1 MPLWLQVL
9 LIPIG
14 AYLLGSIPFGL
25 VLTAVFAGTD
35 VRRHGSGNIG
45 ATNVRRV
52 AGNRIAAA
60 TLVAD
65 MAKGLIPALL
75 AVVLIDPATLQGAF
89 YAGLVAICA
98 LAGHL
103 FPLFL
108 RFRTGGKGVA
118 TAIGA
123 FLGLAPAAMVI
134 ALLVFVLAVCAADRV
149 SVGSL
154 TSFTVL
160 PVFVHLTGKPPLLTA
175 WALAA
180 AAAVIWAH
188 RANLVRLWRGK
199 EPRTGL
205 RW

>member
-1 MPLWLQVL
+1 MPFLLQLAL
-9 LIPIG
+9 LPIG
-14 AYLLGSIPFGL
+14 AYLFGSVPFGL
-25 VLTAVFAGTD
+25 VLTACFAGTD

-60 TLVAD
+60 TLMAD
-65 MAKGLIPALL
+65 MAKGLIPVLMAGAL
-75 AVVLIDPATLQGAF
+75 VDPAANTGAA
-89 YAGLVAICA
+89 YAGLVATAA

-103 FPLFL
+103 FPVYLG
-108 RFRTGGKGVA
+108 FRTGGKGVA

-123 FLGLAPAAMVI
+123 FMPLAPAAMI
-134 ALLVFVLAVCAADRV
+134 LALMVFVLLVCIVNRV

-154 TSFTVL
+154 GAFGLL
-160 PVFVHLTGKPPLLTA
+160 PLFVHLTGRPPALVL

-180 AAAVIWAH
+180 AGAIVWAH
-188 RANLVRLWRGK
+188 RANLGRLWRGE

-205 RW
+205 

>member
-1 MPLWLQVL
+1 MPLWLQVPL
-9 LIPIG
+9 LPIG

-45 ATNVRRV
+45 APHARRV
-52 AGNRIAAA
+52 AGNRIPAA

-65 MAKGLIPALL
+65 MAKGLIPTLL
-75 AVVLIDPATLQGAF
+75 AGVLIAPATLQGAF

-108 RFRTGGKGVA
+108 GFRTGGKGVA

-123 FLGLAPAAMVI
+123 FLGLAPAAMGI
-134 ALLVFVLAVCAADRV
+134 ALLVFVLTVCAADRV

-154 TSFTVL
+154 TAFTVR
-160 PVFVHLTGKPPLLTA
+160 PIFVHLTGKPTLLTA
-175 WALAA
+175 WALVV

-188 RANLVRLWRGK
+188 RANLVRL
-199 EPRTGL
+199 
-205 RW
+205 